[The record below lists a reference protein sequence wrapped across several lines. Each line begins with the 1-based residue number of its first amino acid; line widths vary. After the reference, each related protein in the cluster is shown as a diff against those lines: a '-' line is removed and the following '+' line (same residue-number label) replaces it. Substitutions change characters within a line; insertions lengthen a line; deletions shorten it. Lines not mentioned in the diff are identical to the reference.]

1 MKKYSSQDTKI
12 SMPET
17 VKKNFTVLSKNRDC
31 KTILENHF
39 LMDVYEMLHEP
50 YKLKIFISNK
60 LYKEK
65 SCQKK
70 I

>member
-1 MKKYSSQDTKI
+1 MKKYSSEDTEI
-12 SMPET
+12 FMPEM
-17 VKKNFTVLSKNRDC
+17 VNFTVLSKNRDC

-39 LMDVYEMLHEP
+39 LKDVYEMQHEP
-50 YKLKIFISNK
+50 NKLKILMSNK
-60 LYKEK
+60 LHKEK